1 MRPQPVHLFIA
12 ATVVAAVV
20 AGVTAGETLGDPIYL
35 VAHAGICA
43 TGLVCA
49 LRPRRRADRRPWL
62 WIVAGQLFWLAG
74 NAAYPVARL
83 LGRPE
88 PGAAEAVL
96 WTLGYVAYGAA
107 LIIMARSRAGRWI
120 RPAVLDMLTLTT
132 AVGIAIWV
140 AFISPYLA
148 DLAAEPVYAYL
159 VIMGPLGDVVVTAG
173 VLLLALSPGVRGTA
187 TRLLLA
193 SAVIRI
199 AADLGTS
206 YIPSDTVAIMVPT
219 GIILLSNGLLI
230 AAALH
235 PGSSELT
242 HPASNRPTLHPAR
255 IWFLG
260 VGLLTAPTIT
270 FTRQG
275 YIPAERIALFTA
287 TVVTLVFVFIRFA
300 SALRSL
306 ERAERQ
312 LSFQAL
318 HDPLTGLANR
328 AALSQALDA
337 APPVT
342 TVLYL
347 DLDGFKAINDAAGH
361 AAGDAI
367 LRAVSQRLRAA
378 VRDADTVA
386 RLGGDEFVVVLPG
399 LDESAAVPIAER
411 ILRDVAAPVPH
422 EGAFHTVG
430 TSIGIAG
437 GGAGQSDATWRPAA
451 LLRAADAAMYRA
463 KGLGR
468 GCFVIAGS
476 AA

>member
-1 MRPQPVHLFIA
+1 MYLFIA
-12 ATVVAAVV
+12 ATVVAAMIS
-20 AGVTAGETLGDPIYL
+20 GVTAGDDTGDVIYL
-35 VAHAGICA
+35 VAHAGICVI
-43 TGLVCA
+43 GLACA
-49 LRPRRRADRRPWL
+49 LRPRRREDRRPWL
-62 WIVAGQLFWLAG
+62 WIAGGQLLWLAG
-74 NAAYPVARL
+74 NAAYPIARL
-83 LGRPE
+83 LGHAE
-88 PGAAEAVL
+88 PGLLESVL
-96 WTLGYVAYGAA
+96 WTLGYVAYGAG
-107 LIIMARSRAGRWI
+107 LVSMARRRAGRWL

-159 VIMGPLGDVVVTAG
+159 VIMAPLGDVIITAG
-173 VLLLALSPGVRGTA
+173 VLLLVLSPGVRGTP

-193 SAVIRI
+193 SAVLRI
-199 AADLGTS
+199 AADLGTT
-206 YIPSDTVAIMVPT
+206 YIPSDAVAVMVPT
-219 GIILLSNGLLI
+219 GIILFSNGLLI

-235 PGSSELT
+235 PGSGELT
-242 HPASNRPTLHPAR
+242 RPAQARRTLHPAR
-255 IWFLG
+255 LWFLG

-270 FTRQG
+270 FARQG
-275 YIPAERIALFTA
+275 YAPAERIALFTA
-287 TVVTLVFVFIRFA
+287 TVITLLFVFVRFA

-312 LSFQAL
+312 LSYQAL

-328 AALSQALDA
+328 AALGEVLDS
-337 APPVT
+337 APPTT

-367 LRAVSQRLRAA
+367 LREVSVRLRAA
-378 VRDADTVA
+378 VRDRDTVA
-386 RLGGDEFVVVLPG
+386 RLGGDEFVIVLPD
-399 LDESAAVPIAER
+399 LDARSAVPIAER
-411 ILRDVAAPVPH
+411 ILRDVAAPVLH
-422 EGAFHTVG
+422 EGAAYSVG

-437 GGAGQSDATWRPAA
+437 AGTGHADATWRPSA
-451 LLRAADAAMYRA
+451 LLRAADAAMYSA

-468 GCFVIAGS
+468 GRFVIAGT